1 MSEAQNP
8 ELVLTLRVARAST
21 IATDIREF
29 ELVAPAGDELPPFTS
44 GAHILVQ
51 APNGVTRRY
60 SLCNPPAE
68 RTHYRIAV
76 KREASGRGGSI
87 SIVDETSIG
96 SDVHVSLPR
105 NTFELDAR
113 VRNPLFIAGG
123 IGITPILSMVR
134 HLAAAEAPFRLYY
147 LTRSA
152 EATAFAQELRE
163 PTLRDNVVMHH
174 DGGDPGQSF
183 DLWPLLEKPRGHIY
197 CCGPSALIEPVR
209 DMTGHWST
217 SAVHFEDFA
226 VREVP
231 RKVDDQPFCVR
242 VGLEGERIEV
252 PAHASILE
260 VLRAKGYRV
269 PSSCESGTC
278 GTCRTRVLAG
288 EPDHRD
294 LVLTDDERCRE
305 MTVCVSRAKT
315 PELVIEL

>member
-1 MSEAQNP
+1 MGDALNP
-8 ELVLTLRVARAST
+8 ELVSTLRVARAST

-29 ELVAPAGDELPPFTS
+29 ELVPANGEELPPFTP
-44 GAHILVQ
+44 GAHILLQ
-51 APNGVTRRY
+51 APSGATRRY
-60 SLCNPPAE
+60 SLCNLPAE
-68 RTHYRIAV
+68 RTHYIIAV
-76 KREASGRGGSI
+76 KREASGRGGSV
-87 SIVDETSIG
+87 SIVDEMSVG

-105 NTFELDAR
+105 NTFELDLR

-152 EATAFAQELRE
+152 EATAFAHELRT
-163 PTLRDNVVMHH
+163 PALRDHVVIHH
-174 DGGDPGQSF
+174 DGGNPAQSF
-183 DLWPLLEKPRGHIY
+183 DLWRLLEKPRGHVY
-197 CCGPSALIEPVR
+197 CCGPSTLIESVR

-226 VREVP
+226 VREAP
-231 RKVDDQPFCVR
+231 RKVDDQPFVVR
-242 VGLEGERIEV
+242 VGLEGEPIEV

-260 VLRAKGYRV
+260 VLRAKGYHV

-278 GTCRTRVLAG
+278 GTCRTKVLAG

-294 LVLTDDERCRE
+294 LVLTDDERRRE
-305 MTVCVSRAKT
+305 MTVCVSRAKS
-315 PELVIEL
+315 PELVVEL